1 MSTEKAMMIS
11 EGSVRTQ
18 QIVDIYKILT
28 IIDGLK
34 YTIDYGKAFTIYFY
48 DLIIDV

>member
-1 MSTEKAMMIS
+1 MVIP
-11 EGSVRTQ
+11 EGSVRMQ

-34 YTIDYGKAFTIYFY
+34 YIIGYGEAFTIYFF
-48 DLIIDV
+48 DLIIDIKEEVE